1 MSRLSGERDGGSNRG
16 GISGEGPAIAGM
28 SFEQSQAELERL
40 IGQIESGQ
48 LGLEESIAAYERG
61 QQLLKH
67 ARGIL
72 NKAEQTFTDLT
83 SKANEAQAG
92 AGGRAEEDVPF

>member
-1 MSRLSGERDGGSNRG
+1 MSRLSNDRDSNDRKQ
-16 GISGEGPAIAGM
+16 AGDAEAL
-28 SFEQSQAELERL
+28 SFEQSQAELEKL

-61 QQLLKH
+61 QQLLNR

-72 NKAEQTFTDLT
+72 SKAEQTFTDLT
-83 SKANEAQAG
+83 AKANQAANQASGEG
-92 AGGRAEEDVPF
+92 A